1 MGVLTKKHK
10 SRSQLHWFHWEL
22 AEKYGLGEALMLKHL
37 IYWIATN
44 SMKGINRH
52 DDRWWTYN
60 SVKMFREYFTYWS
73 EGQIRRILK
82 SLVEQGLIIDGI
94 YNKHGYDR
102 TKWYALKDEKYWLEN
117 YNPVDKI
124 TEWKKEF

>member
-10 SRSQLHWFHWEL
+10 SRSPLHWFHWEL

-44 SMKGINRH
+44 SMNGKNRH

-60 SVKMFREYFTYWS
+60 SVKMFREYFNYWS

-82 SLVEQGLIIDGI
+82 SLVEQELIIEGN
-94 YNKHGYDR
+94 YNKHRYDR
-102 TKWYALKDEKYWLEN
+102 TKWYALNDETYWLEN
-117 YNPVDKI
+117 YNPVDEI